1 MNKAYRTL
9 ATIAV
14 ASFLVG
20 CSPWTK
26 TLSKLLNVKVNE
38 VTDLVIIYN
47 PENKVCEYNLEKK
60 GAFLEKLLNTNVR
73 ETEACDC
80 LGLYNIT
87 FTAGEDSY
95 RINQYYAK
103 CNNKHYN
110 IKTIDE
116 KGIDNL
122 VVSFLEGSLQ
132 LC

>member
-9 ATIAV
+9 TTIAA

-38 VTDLVIIYN
+38 VTNLVIVYN
-47 PENKVCEYNLEKK
+47 PENKVCEYDLEKK
-60 GAFLEKLLNTNVR
+60 GAFVEKLLNTNVR

-87 FTAGEDSY
+87 FTAGDDSY

-116 KGIDNL
+116 NSIDNL
-122 VVSFLEGSLQ
+122 VVSFLEGSL
-132 LC
+132 

>member
-26 TLSKLLNVKVNE
+26 TLSNLLNVKVNE
-38 VTDLVIIYN
+38 VTNLVIIYN

-73 ETEACDC
+73 ETEACNC

-87 FTAGEDSY
+87 FTAGDDSY

-103 CNNKHYN
+103 YNNKHYN

-122 VVSFLEGSLQ
+122 VVSFLEGSL
-132 LC
+132 